1 MAEEMSITITR
12 EDLRVMIRD
21 AVRDAFSDVGIHHE
35 DAETLEYARADF
47 RFVRNLRKGIEG
59 AQSKIGAAVITAVVA
74 GLVFMLGLGAK
85 SWIGK

>member
-1 MAEEMSITITR
+1 MADEMKISITR
-12 EDLRVMIRD
+12 DELRAMIRE
-21 AVRDAFSDVGIHHE
+21 AVAEAFSDVGIHRE
-35 DAETLEYARADF
+35 DAATLEDARADF
-47 RFVRNLRKGIEG
+47 RFVRRLRQGIEG

>member
-21 AVRDAFSDVGIHHE
+21 AVRDAFSDVGIHQE
-35 DAETLEYARADF
+35 DAETLEDARADF

-74 GLVFMLGLGAK
+74 GLVFLLGLGAK